1 MFLDDLTFWSLTLTM
16 CALALLVEA
25 AGLVRGFFVER
36 QAIWKCSLILLP
48 LAVSIWSFV
57 VAMSAVSVN
66 IRFPRGIHM
75 SPMAYHA
82 IQMAMSGAI
91 TVCQLQVGIVVAVFV
106 LMLFLERK
114 LHLRYAYPFL
124 RQARR
129 PILLWTEA
137 IKRT

>member
-1 MFLDDLTFWSLTLTM
+1 MFLNNLPFWSLTLTM

-36 QAIWKCSLILLP
+36 QAFWKCSLILLP

-57 VAMSAVSVN
+57 VAISAVSVN

-75 SPMAYHA
+75 SPMAYHS
-82 IQMAMSGAI
+82 IQMAMAGAI
-91 TVCQLQVGIVVAVFV
+91 IVCLLQVGKVVAVFV

-114 LHLRYAYPFL
+114 LHVRYAFFAT
-124 RQARR
+124 RSRR
-129 PILLWTEA
+129 
-137 IKRT
+137 